1 MFVQE
6 VVNAIMVSDVLG
18 RSGGGGGGGGG
29 GFSVTDLFF
38 FVLLTRPMLL

>member
-18 RSGGGGGGGGG
+18 RSGGGGGGG
-29 GFSVTDLFF
+29 FSVTDLFF

>member
-1 MFVQE
+1 MIWVFVQE

-18 RSGGGGGGGGG
+18 RSGGGGGGG
-29 GFSVTDLFF
+29 FSVTDLFF